1 MIARHKLLPLHA
13 VEHGTVDGYQNH
25 HCKCDLCL
33 EAGREY
39 MRDYM
44 RAYRAKKKEEQD
56 DR

>member
-1 MIARHKLLPLHA
+1 VNLNAHPI
-13 VEHGTVDGYQNH
+13 VHGTVDGCVNH
-25 HCKCDLCL
+25 KCKCDECTQ
-33 EAGREY
+33 AYREY